1 MLFAKAGEYFTLV
14 YQLRFG
20 EARSSDLGYSNPH
33 RRVRSYSMFSN
44 LRSRTCGFLPVGR
57 CPVWAPMCVVLCGWL
72 CVWAVCASR
81 ECSSACRGFHFES
94 IGELDPSPLSVELG
108 SLGLGSHALAFL
120 LPPKRFGGRG
130 KSAGL
135 ASTDDSVGESVKV
148 IERQR
153 HVFARER
160 ELLRS
165 CGHRDGPP
173 QPV

>member
-1 MLFAKAGEYFTLV
+1 MLGMASCALAASRIE
-14 YQLRFG
+14 
-20 EARSSDLGYSNPH
+20 LGWELHLH
-33 RRVRSYSMFSN
+33 RRVRSSS
-44 LRSRTCGFLPVGR
+44 LDSRLALESSWALPVGR
-57 CPVWAPMCVVLCGWL
+57 CPVWAMCVVLCGWL

-108 SLGLGSHALAFL
+108 SLGLGSHVLDFP

-135 ASTDDSVGESVKV
+135 ASTDHSVGESVKV
-148 IERQR
+148 IDKQTRL
-153 HVFARER
+153 FARER
-160 ELLRS
+160 ATLRPY
-165 CGHRDGPP
+165 GHQDGRL